1 MRPFI
6 TSFGMICTGATY
18 HLHITKRLKQKNK
31 EIHLPRLPKYEAAT
45 IWCDKHILWQGR
57 ASVVLIFVL
66 VVLAILSNESIDNM
80 PFQLCMESKFLH
92 KCSKLSLQLMPL
104 WMLLTHINAFGA
116 LLSCFF
122 SIFRAKIWIM
132 YEVDNA
138 LRHNVA
144 LLCCSFQSFLKIF
157 LIHKAF
163 AVKLMDGFWHL
174 TYNSRPCALSIAIQK
189 VNNLSGSHTFGKHT
203 VRHLRVVQP
212 HCFQFDFLQHS
223 C

>member
-1 MRPFI
+1 
-6 TSFGMICTGATY
+6 
-18 HLHITKRLKQKNK
+18 
-31 EIHLPRLPKYEAAT
+31 
-45 IWCDKHILWQGR
+45 
-57 ASVVLIFVL
+57 
-66 VVLAILSNESIDNM
+66 M
-80 PFQLCMESKFLH
+80 PFQLCTESRFQH

-132 YEVDNA
+132 YEADNA
-138 LRHNVA
+138 LRRNVA

-157 LIHKAF
+157 LIHKVF
-163 AVKLMDGFWHL
+163 AVKLLDEFWHL

-203 VRHLRVVQP
+203 VRHLRVFQPQSSVPRSCVIQQVRWTGAGGSSSFGNLHQEGLARQMYGHKLRWQYSAACVQKP
-212 HCFQFDFLQHS
+212 ENPNS
-223 C
+223 